1 MVLMIRMM
9 LMMISVCFQG
19 GDGSSEVGIGMLD
32 AKMLQQRGRCDAN
45 AKDGKDGDGEDTDG
59 GGGEEDDGSSGETK
73 RNLKVSPKAQ

>member
-1 MVLMIRMM
+1 MIRMIM
-9 LMMISVCFQG
+9 MVILMIISVCFQG

-59 GGGEEDDGSSGETK
+59 GEEDDGSIGETK